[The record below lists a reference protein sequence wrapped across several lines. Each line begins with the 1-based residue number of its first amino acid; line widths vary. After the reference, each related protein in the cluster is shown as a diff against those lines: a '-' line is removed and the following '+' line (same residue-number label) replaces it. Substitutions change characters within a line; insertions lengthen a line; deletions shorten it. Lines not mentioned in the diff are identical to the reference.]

1 LALAFGRVI
10 IPSNNKGVGFA
21 IGKPHHQRRMNMILG
36 YVRVS
41 TVEQNESRQIE
52 TMKKYGV
59 EKVFSEKVSAKNTD
73 RPKLKELIEFA
84 REGDTIVIDSFS
96 RLARNTR
103 DLLELVEYFTTKGI
117 HLISSKEQIDTS
129 TPTGRLLLT
138 VVAAISTFERECIL
152 ERQAEGIALAKEK
165 GIYKGRNPVKIEN
178 FGEYYARWKNRE
190 VNKSDLLKILGI
202 SRPTL
207 NKLFAEYE
215 QTLETT
221 T

>member
-1 LALAFGRVI
+1 
-10 IPSNNKGVGFA
+10 
-21 IGKPHHQRRMNMILG
+21 MILG

>member
-1 LALAFGRVI
+1 
-10 IPSNNKGVGFA
+10 
-21 IGKPHHQRRMNMILG
+21 MNMILG

-41 TVEQNESRQIE
+41 TVEQNESRQLE
-52 TMKKYGV
+52 TMQKYNV

-73 RPKLKELIEFA
+73 RPKLKELLEFA
-84 REGDTIVIDSFS
+84 REGDTIVIHSFS
-96 RLARNTR
+96 RLARNTK
-103 DLLELVEYFTTKGI
+103 DLLELVEYFTSKNI
-117 HLISSKEQIDTS
+117 HLISSKENIDTS

-138 VVAAISTFERECIL
+138 VIGAISTFERENTL
-152 ERQAEGIALAKEK
+152 ERQAEGIAIAKK
-165 GIYKGRNPVKIEN
+165 NGVYKGRKPIQVEN

-190 VNKSDLLKILGI
+190 CSKADLMKILKI

-207 NKLFAEYE
+207 NHLFAEYE

>member
-1 LALAFGRVI
+1 
-10 IPSNNKGVGFA
+10 
-21 IGKPHHQRRMNMILG
+21 MILG

-52 TMKKYGV
+52 TMQKYKV

-73 RPKLKELIEFA
+73 RPKLQELIEFA
-84 REGDTIVIDSFS
+84 RENDTIVIHSFD
-96 RLARNTR
+96 RLARSTK
-103 DLLELVEYFTTKGI
+103 DLLYLVEMFTTKGI
-117 HLISSKEQIDTS
+117 HLISRKEQIDTS

-138 VVAAISTFERECIL
+138 VCAAISTFERECIL
-152 ERQAEGIALAKEK
+152 ERQAEGIAIAKK
-165 GIYKGRNPVKIEN
+165 AGVYKGRKPIQVEN
-178 FGEYYARWKNRE
+178 FAEHYARWKNRE
-190 VNKSDLLKILGI
+190 VNKADLLKILGI

-215 QTLETT
+215 RTLETT

>member
-1 LALAFGRVI
+1 
-10 IPSNNKGVGFA
+10 
-21 IGKPHHQRRMNMILG
+21 MILG

-52 TMKKYGV
+52 TMKSYNV
-59 EKVFSEKVSAKNTD
+59 EKIFSEKVSAKNTD

-138 VVAAISTFERECIL
+138 VCAAISTFERECIL

-178 FGEYYARWKNRE
+178 FAEHYARWKNRE

-207 NKLFAEYE
+207 NKLFTEYE
-215 QTLETT
+215 RTHGITT
-221 T
+221 